1 MDRITLHKAIN
12 VRKINKRKEERKE
25 SRQADKAPECLEDNV
40 GQKMGLVRL
49 HGYGRVNDSSGV
61 KGNRKT

>member
-1 MDRITLHKAIN
+1 MLE
-12 VRKINKRKEERKE
+12 KINKRKEERKE
-25 SRQADKAPECLEDNV
+25 SRQADKPPECLEDNV